1 MVERDSLVGVDR
13 LRHGVRRGEGRLLLQ
28 QLADAAAAGD
38 RARDVQDQI
47 SKLDEFHQNLRHV
60 VIERDDLPLRER
72 AGVDAHR
79 AGAQDGDDGEVDD
92 HVGQRVQQRGD
103 AADESLHVRKIGVF
117 LRKRIRLPVLQTE
130 GTDDADAVE
139 IFARR
144 AEDAVELFLHPA
156 IERDAGKHDREH
168 NGKQRR
174 DRHDEDERGLRID
187 GEGHDHRAEHDERR
201 AQQEPQ
207 REIQAI
213 LHLIHVA
220 GEAREER
227 RRTDPVEVGIAERLD
242 VGKERLAQAGGEAG
256 GRAGGEILRRDRA
269 QKAQ

>member
-1 MVERDSLVGVDR
+1 MRLPLATERVM
-13 LRHGVRRGEGRLLLQ
+13 
-28 QLADAAAAGD
+28 
-38 RARDVQDQI
+38 
-47 SKLDEFHQNLRHV
+47 F
-60 VIERDDLPLRER
+60 LRER

-79 AGAQDGDDGEVDD
+79 AGAQDSDDGEVDD

-103 AADESLHVRKIGVF
+103 AADKSLHVRKIGVF

-156 IERDAGKHDREH
+156 IERDAGKHDRKH
-168 NGKQRR
+168 DGKQCR

-187 GEGHDHRAEHDERR
+187 SEGHDHRAEHDKRR

-269 QKAQ
+269 QKTQ

>member
-1 MVERDSLVGVDR
+1 M
-13 LRHGVRRGEGRLLLQ
+13 
-28 QLADAAAAGD
+28 
-38 RARDVQDQI
+38 
-47 SKLDEFHQNLRHV
+47 
-60 VIERDDLPLRER
+60 
-72 AGVDAHR
+72 
-79 AGAQDGDDGEVDD
+79 
-92 HVGQRVQQRGD
+92 
-103 AADESLHVRKIGVF
+103 
-117 LRKRIRLPVLQTE
+117 QTE

-168 NGKQRR
+168 DGKQRR

-187 GEGHDHRAEHDERR
+187 SEGHDHRAEHDKRR
-201 AQQEPQ
+201 VQQEPQ

-220 GEAREER
+220 GEAREEC

-269 QKAQ
+269 QKTQ